1 MKFMLNGAVTLGT
14 MDGANVE
21 IHDLV
26 GEDNVYIF
34 GQSSETVMDLYAR
47 SAYRPGDYYGKD
59 EEISQLVD
67 FIISPTMMRLGDP
80 ENLARLYKDMS
91 RKDWFMALLDVKDYI
106 QVKERAFKEFED
118 RMAWA
123 KKMLVNIAK
132 AGYFSS
138 DRSVAEYNRDIWKLP
153 SA

>member
-14 MDGANVE
+14 LDGANVE

-26 GEDNVYIF
+26 GEENVYIF
-34 GQSSETVMDLYAR
+34 GQPSEKVMELYDTA
-47 SAYRPGDYYGKD
+47 SYRPGDYYGVD
-59 EEISQLVD
+59 EEITQLVD
-67 FIISPTMMRLGDP
+67 FIISPTLMRLGDP

-106 QVKERAFKEFED
+106 QTKERALADYED
-118 RMAWA
+118 RAAWA

-138 DRSVAEYNRDIWKLP
+138 DRSVAEYERDIWKLR
-153 SA
+153 

>member
-1 MKFMLNGAVTLGT
+1 
-14 MDGANVE
+14 
-21 IHDLV
+21 
-26 GEDNVYIF
+26 
-34 GQSSETVMDLYAR
+34 MDLYAR

-80 ENLARLYKDMS
+80 ENLPRLYKDMS